1 MSAPETMTGGEAIV
15 AALIEH
21 GIDNLYGVPGVQTYP
36 LFDAL
41 YGAKDKIRTVVT
53 RHEQAAAYMAFG
65 HAQSTGR
72 PSAYSVVPGPG
83 VLNTGAA
90 LVTAYATNQPVLC
103 VTGQVPSAFLG
114 SGRGHLHEI
123 PDQLAT
129 LRSITKWAAHIER
142 TEDAPAAVDGAFRAM
157 LSGRPGPAAL
167 EMCWDRMGESEEVR
181 FLPPAGA
188 DRPPQADSFA
198 LDEAAELL
206 NGAQAP
212 LILVGGGARHA
223 GAQVLALA
231 EALGAPV
238 GAFRAGRGV
247 IDEHHALAVSA
258 LAAQE
263 LWHDTDVLL
272 GIGTRLE
279 LPYMRWRGFMN
290 AITEVR
296 PPPQLIRID
305 IDKTEL
311 ARLVPQVGILAD
323 AAEATAALVERV
335 APAGAGRRAVAAA
348 AKETAWQRL
357 QALQP
362 QMSYLDVIREV
373 MPADGF
379 FVEEL
384 CQVGYASYY
393 GLPMAGPRQYITAGY
408 QGTLGFGY
416 PTSLGVKAANPNR
429 AVISVAGDGGFMFGV
444 QELATAAQH
453 GLGVV
458 ALVFNNGA
466 YGNIRRDQRSRFQGR
481 MIASELENPDF
492 VALATSFGVQA
503 ERVDTPEA
511 LRPAL
516 EAAIERNAPALIE
529 ITIEPDSE
537 ANPWQLLAMQ
547 KRK

>member
-1 MSAPETMTGGEAIV
+1 MSAPETVCGGEAIV
-15 AALIEH
+15 AALIAH
-21 GIDNLYGVPGVQTYP
+21 GIDTVYGVPGVQTYP

-41 YGAKDKIRTVVT
+41 YGVRDKIRTVVT

-65 HAQSTGR
+65 HAQSTGK
-72 PSAYSVVPGPG
+72 PSVYSVVPGPG

-90 LVTAYATNQPVLC
+90 LCTALATNQPVLC
-103 VTGQVPSAFLG
+103 LTGQVPSGFLG
-114 SGRGHLHEI
+114 KGRGHLHEI

-129 LRSITKWAAHIER
+129 LRSITKWATHIDR
-142 TEDAPAAVDGAFRAM
+142 TEDVPAAVEGAFRAM

-167 EMCWDRMGESEEVR
+167 EMCWDTMGESAEVC

-188 DRPPQADSFA
+188 DRPPRADPLA
-198 LDEAAELL
+198 LDEAAALL
-206 NGAQAP
+206 NGARAP

-223 GAQVLALA
+223 GPGVLALA

-238 GAFRAGRGV
+238 GSFRAGRGV

-258 LAAQE
+258 LAAQV
-263 LWHDTDVLL
+263 LWRETDVLL

-296 PPPQLIRID
+296 PPPALIRID
-305 IDKTEL
+305 IDEQEL
-311 ARLVPQVGILAD
+311 ARLVPQVGILGD
-323 AAEATAALVERV
+323 AAEATAALSGRIR
-335 APAGAGRRAVAAA
+335 PAGAGRRT
-348 AKETAWQRL
+348 ETATAKDRAQVRL
-357 QALQP
+357 QELQP
-362 QMSYLDVIREV
+362 QMGYLDVIREI

-416 PTSLGVKAANPNR
+416 PTSLGVKAANPDR
-429 AVISVAGDGGFMFGV
+429 VVISVAGDGGFMFGV

-453 GLGVV
+453 DLGVV
-458 ALVFNNGA
+458 VLVFNNSA
-466 YGNIRRDQRSRFQGR
+466 YGNIRRDQRTRFQGR
-481 MIASELENPDF
+481 IIASELENPDF
-492 VALATSFGVQA
+492 VALAESFGVHGA
-503 ERVDTPEA
+503 RVDNPEA
-511 LRPAL
+511 LRPVLA
-516 EAAIERNAPALIE
+516 AAIERNAPALIE
-529 ITIEPDSE
+529 IMIDPDSE
-537 ANPWQLLAMQ
+537 ANPWQLFVMQ
-547 KRK
+547 K